1 MTVYEAIK
9 QEKVIHLR
17 PLTKLIFFIV
27 LSLFLSNA
35 SFGFAASRQ
44 SVLVLPFNTQGEND
58 LSFLQK
64 GISQM
69 LVTRLG
75 SDGTIDVVDLD
86 AAGQIARSLPKP
98 VSEQAAISLALKLK
112 ADYVSFGNLT
122 ADGKSVR
129 TDAKLLRAGDGKTM
143 VIFNQTGKNEGEVL
157 QHVKA
162 FAAET
167 LKALGL
173 SATALTKPIPVKES
187 GQQIA
192 VDESRRH
199 PDTLWTGAISTGA
212 EPMRTMASDGKTSA
226 SVWRSIKFD
235 SEITSL
241 AIGNVLGNKQNELV
255 IINDY
260 TVSLYRYA
268 EGKLQLI
275 DEVTSE
281 INHTPIRVDVADINQ
296 NGRAEIFVTN
306 TYRDSQVK
314 SYVLE
319 WDGSKLA
326 KIVRDAEWYF
336 RVMTMPDK
344 RSALLGQK
352 QGLYDLFEKGIFQLE
367 WQNNKYHES
376 KPISA
381 PQGSSLYAFTSGNAL
396 NDGKDVMLAI
406 TSGLNLRVFNKA
418 GDVEW
423 TSSERFT
430 GGGTYIQYPSDQ
442 RERLVGNEK
451 TVSRYYLPQRIFIE
465 DLDKDG
471 KNDVI
476 FINNK
481 DVMGNYFPNL
491 RIFRS
496 GHVQCLQWDNSGFA
510 LKWKTTEVTGQIS
523 DMVIGDLK
531 NDGQDEIVF
540 SLVDFPST
548 ALNKGSSYIVSWTI
562 GK

>member
-1 MTVYEAIK
+1 M
-9 QEKVIHLR
+9 R
-17 PLTKLIFFIV
+17 PLTKLIFCIV
-27 LSLFLSNA
+27 LSLFLSN
-35 SFGFAASRQ
+35 SSIAAGRQ
-44 SVLVLPFNTQGEND
+44 SVLVLPFNTLGEKD
-58 LSFLQK
+58 LSFLRK

-69 LVTRLG
+69 LITRLG
-75 SDGTIDVVDLD
+75 SDGSINVIDMD
-86 AAGQIARSLPKP
+86 ADSQFAGSLPKHIGEQDA
-98 VSEQAAISLALKLK
+98 VSLGLKFK
-112 ADYVSFGNLT
+112 ADYVSLGNLT
-122 ADGKSVR
+122 ADGKGVFTEAR
-129 TDAKLLRAGDGKTM
+129 LLRTGDGKSILM
-143 VIFNQTGKNEGEVL
+143 FSQTGKNEGDVL
-157 QHVKA
+157 QHVRS

-167 LKALGL
+167 LKTLGVSVTSL
-173 SATALTKPIPVKES
+173 VKPIPMKES
-187 GQQIA
+187 AQQV

-199 PDTLWTGAISTGA
+199 PDTLWTGSISTGA

-235 SEITSL
+235 SDITSL
-241 AIGNVLGNKQNELV
+241 AIGNVLGMKQNELV
-255 IINDY
+255 MISDY
-260 TVSLYRYA
+260 TVALYRYA

-275 DEVTSE
+275 DEVKSE
-281 INHTPIRVDVADINQ
+281 INHTPIRLDVADINQ

-319 WDGSKLA
+319 WDGSKLV
-326 KIVRDAEWYF
+326 KIVRDAEWFF

-344 RSALLGQK
+344 SSVLLGQK
-352 QGLYDLFEKGIFQLE
+352 QAFYDLFEKGIFQLE
-367 WQNNKYHES
+367 WQNNQYHEF
-376 KPISA
+376 KPISV
-381 PQGSSLYAFTSGNAL
+381 PQGLSLYAFTSGNAL

-418 GDVEW
+418 GDAEW

-430 GGGTYIQYPSDQ
+430 GGGTYLQYPSEQ
-442 RERLVGNEK
+442 RERAVGNEK
-451 TVSRYYLPQRIFIE
+451 NVARYYLPQRIFIE
-465 DLDKDG
+465 DIDKDG

-481 DVMGNYFPNL
+481 DLMANYFPNL

-496 GHVQCLQWDNSGFA
+496 GHVQCLQWDNTGFA
-510 LKWKTTEVTGQIS
+510 LKWRTTEMTGQIS
-523 DMVIGDLK
+523 DLVIGDLK

-540 SLVDFPST
+540 SLVDFPGT